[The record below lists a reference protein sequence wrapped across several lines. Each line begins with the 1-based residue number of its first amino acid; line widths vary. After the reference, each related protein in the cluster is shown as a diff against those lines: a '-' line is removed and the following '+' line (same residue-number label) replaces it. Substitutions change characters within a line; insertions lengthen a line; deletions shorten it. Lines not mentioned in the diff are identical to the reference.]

1 MKYFYIALISLTL
14 LFSCKENKEE
24 EIIKNPHQDMNMNN
38 PHSTEMFEKPN
49 ADIKLEGNKLTFE
62 NVEMQVPENWVS
74 ENPSSSM
81 RVIQFFAK
89 NNSDVIIAGFFFGNR
104 ANMTDANIDRWKSQF
119 VKVNKAD
126 TKEFANGK
134 ALLVEI
140 EGTYKKRPS
149 EMVVNFEEVPNYK
162 TIAAIVS
169 TNNGPYFFKMVAP
182 KDAADKELKNFED
195 FLNSYKEK

>member
-24 EIIKNPHQDMNMNN
+24 EIIKNPHESMGSKN
-38 PHSTEMFEKPN
+38 PQATEMFQKPT
-49 ADIKLEGNKLTFE
+49 ADIKLDGKKLTFE
-62 NVEMQVPENWVS
+62 NVQMTVPDNWVS
-74 ENPSSSM
+74 ERPTSSM

-89 NNSDVIIAGFFFGNR
+89 NNSDVVIAGFFFGNR
-104 ANMTDANIDRWKSQF
+104 ANMTDANIERWKSQF
-119 VKVNKAD
+119 VKVDKSE
-126 TKEFANGK
+126 TKEFAGGK

-149 EMVVNFEEVPNYK
+149 EMVMNFEEAPNYK
-162 TIAAIVS
+162 TLAAIVS
-169 TNNGPYFFKMVAP
+169 TKNGPYFFKLVAP